1 MEAKD
6 TILVDLIGKKENIF
20 YVPLYQRKYTWE
32 AKKEIKRFWE
42 DLLFFKDE
50 SKTNDFFFG
59 SIIIKKTNS
68 LNSKHILVDGQQRV
82 TTTLLLIAAL
92 VECSN
97 LKRDLNEYITLKNYL
112 ESDEDKKFKLERIQ
126 DSDTIKKILKGQ
138 LGSITK
144 LEEKSKYYKTF
155 NFFCTEIRKL
165 NNKNDDFISSFT
177 NKVLQKIKVATIN
190 LNDNED
196 EYCIFE
202 SINSK
207 GKELT
212 TADLIK
218 NFIAMKLNDND
229 EILKKFE
236 NEFVQ
241 YFDSYDKPEEKLVD
255 FYRQILAIQTGNLYP
270 KRGTA
275 MYFKFKE
282 NFNDFDEEQIK
293 EELIKVVNEL
303 IENKIIFD
311 HIFSTKYVFYLYPL
325 RDSNINNFY
334 ALVHVIIKHNSK
346 INNNK
351 IEIVNNN
358 NIDWALKYISSLI
371 VGRTL
376 VSFGRVEG
384 NRTYAKLAYDL
395 NQKILETEKF
405 KDAFV
410 DKVINYLEKE
420 DTSNYRMP
428 SKDEIFD
435 INSKRDLYTDLKG
448 NLKSILIAIEESLSK
463 KEIIKSDISVEHI
476 FPQNSNE
483 WLKMCEESG
492 ISNKISFEN
501 IKEWLNTLGNLSIV
515 DKTDNSRLSNKI
527 FCDKK
532 KILEEKSYLKINK
545 MLFNYNNWGVE
556 EIKDRAK
563 KVLNYIHNIWFND

>member
-6 TILVDLIGKKENIF
+6 SILVDLVGKKENIF
-20 YVPLYQRKYTWE
+20 YVPLYQRKYTWDT
-32 AKKEIKRFWE
+32 KKEVKRFWE
-42 DLLFFKDE
+42 DLIFFKDE

-59 SIIIKKTNS
+59 SIILKKDNS

-97 LKRDLNEYITLKNYL
+97 LKRELDEYITLQNYL
-112 ESDEDKKFKLERIQ
+112 ASNENKKFKLERIQ
-126 DSDTIKKILKGQ
+126 DSDTIKKILNGELSSLTNVEQK
-138 LGSITK
+138 TN
-144 LEEKSKYYKTF
+144 YYKTF
-155 NFFCTEIRKL
+155 EYFCKEIRKI
-165 NNKNDDFISSFT
+165 NDSNDVFISNFV

-218 NFIAMKLNDND
+218 NFIAMKLNDHD
-229 EILKKFE
+229 ELLRKFE
-236 NEFVQ
+236 NEFIQ
-241 YFDSYDKPEEKLVD
+241 YFDQYDKPEEKLVD
-255 FYRQILAIQTGNLYP
+255 FYRQILAIESGNLYP

-282 NFNDFDEEQIK
+282 KFDGLNDGEIK
-293 EELIKVVNEL
+293 KKLIYIVNDL
-303 IENKIIFD
+303 SIDKKIFD
-311 HIFSTKYVFYLYPL
+311 YVHKTQYVFYLYPL
-325 RDSNINNFY
+325 MDSNVNNFY

-346 INNNK
+346 VVNNQ
-351 IEIVNNN
+351 IEILNKN
-358 NIDWALKYISSLI
+358 NIDWALKYIASLI

-384 NRTYAKLAYDL
+384 NRTYAKLAHDL
-395 NQKILETEKF
+395 NEEILKTNDF
-405 KDAFV
+405 RNSFTT
-410 DKVINYLEKE
+410 KVINFLEKE
-420 DTSNYRMP
+420 DASNYRMP

-448 NLKSILIAIEESLSK
+448 NLKSILLAIEESLSLK
-463 KEIIKSDISVEHI
+463 KIDKEAISVEHI

-483 WLKMCEESG
+483 WEKICEESG
-492 ISNKISFEN
+492 VSRKISFN
-501 IKEWLNTLGNLSIV
+501 DIKEWLNTLGNLSIV
-515 DKTDNSRLSNKI
+515 DKSDNSRLSNKI

-532 KILEEKSYLKINK
+532 KILDDKSYLKINK
-545 MLFNYNNWGVE
+545 ILDGYHNWGVD

-563 KVLNYIHNIWFND
+563 KILEYIHDIWF